1 MFHKKLRKQRKT
13 AEDGGALQFRTYVCD
28 FAESLR
34 FRRCKNRE
42 VAEEAA
48 RDAAQTGDEYVK
60 LVAEGTRYMAKEDYR
75 KAAKVN
81 REAIALKPDEP
92 AAYYNLG
99 NALSISGHLVEAAQR
114 YLEAK
119 ERCPVGSE
127 LWAIATA
134 AAFVKL
140 NLEECDEVAKPE
152 WWNDE
157 ELKVLSAKVMRAAH
171 NHRAA
176 HCMRAEVL
184 GICDSWVAGPRSA
197 AELQKAAE
205 HFDRAATLC
214 NPSELRDQLVGYADW
229 CRSQPIIG
237 QALMRCTRALVY
249 YTGVLH
255 LIGWG

>member
-1 MFHKKLRKQRKT
+1 M
-13 AEDGGALQFRTYVCD
+13 
-28 FAESLR
+28 
-34 FRRCKNRE
+34 
-42 VAEEAA
+42 
-48 RDAAQTGDEYVK
+48 
-60 LVAEGTRYMAKEDYR
+60 
-75 KAAKVN
+75 
-81 REAIALKPDEP
+81 
-92 AAYYNLG
+92 
-99 NALSISGHLVEAAQR
+99 
-114 YLEAK
+114 
-119 ERCPVGSE
+119 
-127 LWAIATA
+127 
-134 AAFVKL
+134 
-140 NLEECDEVAKPE
+140 
-152 WWNDE
+152 
-157 ELKVLSAKVMRAAH
+157 LSAKVMRAAH